1 MHQSLRRPR
10 VQKKKR
16 NKNKTFFIPT
26 LGRPEGQFDGYCS
39 KPLALQE
46 YSFLSSECAANKL
59 HLECYSVVEYA
70 NSDYDGYIR
79 LLVLKRCLFLLI
91 SYKLPFD
98 LYSIIVQSITLSK
111 MKASVEMEISQ
122 NCITTLESLLPRKQF
137 LLRVL
142 LFATPQLSSRI
153 ITYKLHW
160 LKPHRYLCYDQQDPS
175 YRYINCLCFFFG
187 TSRQPK
193 CVSIFFVLIK
203 SQNHQPFFFSV
214 IERLVQS
221 TKCHYYSIIAKR
233 SYLQIVLVSF

>member
-10 VQKKKR
+10 VQKKKKQKLFSFQR
-16 NKNKTFFIPT
+16 WVDLRASLTDK
-26 LGRPEGQFDGYCS
+26 RYCS

-137 LLRVL
+137 LLWAL

-153 ITYKLHW
+153 ITYKLVEATP
-160 LKPHRYLCYDQQDPS
+160 LPLLRSVGSKLPLYQLSLLFFRYES
-175 YRYINCLCFFFG
+175 STKVRRYFLCF
-187 TSRQPK
+187 
-193 CVSIFFVLIK
+193 
-203 SQNHQPFFFSV
+203 N
-214 IERLVQS
+214 
-221 TKCHYYSIIAKR
+221 
-233 SYLQIVLVSF
+233 